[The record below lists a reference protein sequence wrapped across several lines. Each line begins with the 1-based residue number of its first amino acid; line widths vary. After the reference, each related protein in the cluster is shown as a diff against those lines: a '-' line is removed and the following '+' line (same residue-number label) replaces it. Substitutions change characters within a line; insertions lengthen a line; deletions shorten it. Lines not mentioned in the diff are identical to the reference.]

1 MNNAEFDQLIQMA
14 HDAGLICK
22 AYPAQWLLNITD
34 PDGTVQSYYASTRT
48 AIFRDGND
56 KYRSK
61 KHTERNFPYG
71 RFIALCIGEGD
82 DDILDFFKED
92 WMR

>member
-1 MNNAEFDQLIQMA
+1 MNPAEFDYLIQKA
-14 HDAGLICK
+14 VEAGLTYK

-34 PDGTVQSYYASTRT
+34 SDGTVQSYYASTKT

-56 KYRSK
+56 KYRSQ
-61 KHTERNFPYG
+61 KHTERNFPYD